1 MIFSEV
7 ISSFVMIRV
16 NLNYIRIDRCKVLR
30 LIARDDDDE

>member
-7 ISSFVMIRV
+7 ISNFVMIRV
-16 NLNYIRIDRCKVLR
+16 KFNYIRIDRCKVLR